1 MFRFIRRHR
10 QWAMLI
16 GAASALLVAAGAI
29 SLTIVENVSKGPAY
43 SAAVSFLR
51 NDRLAR
57 QQLGVVTGFGLAV
70 TGSVAEAGQAGTA
83 HLSFDVHG
91 QWRNGHVHITAVKH
105 DGLWH
110 VRSGIL
116 SVAGEQFKVPCV
128 HLTSITSCRLS

>member
-16 GAASALLVAAGAI
+16 GAACALLVAAGAI
-29 SLTIVENVSKGPAY
+29 SLTIVENVSKGPAF
-43 SAAVSFLR
+43 SAAVTFLR

-70 TGSVAEAGQAGTA
+70 TGAVTETGHSGTA

-91 QWRNGHVHITAVKH
+91 QWRSGHVHITAVKQ
-105 DGLWH
+105 DGIWH

-116 SVAGEQFKVPCV
+116 SVANERFKVPCV
-128 HLTSITSCRLS
+128 QLTSITSCRLT

>member
-16 GAASALLVAAGAI
+16 GAAGVLLVAAGAI
-29 SLTIVENVSKGPAY
+29 SLTIVENVSKGPAF
-43 SAAVSFLR
+43 SAAVTFLR

-70 TGSVAEAGQAGTA
+70 TGAVADTGQSGTA

-91 QWRNGHVHITAVKH
+91 QWRNGHVHITAVKQ
-105 DGLWH
+105 GGVWH

-116 SVAGEQFKVPCV
+116 SVANERFKVPCV
-128 HLTSITSCRLS
+128 QLTSITSCRLS